1 MSKGNILGHG
11 SGADEE
17 ETDSETEYV
26 TGPAKTGHICTQMT
40 FQ

>member
-17 ETDSETEYV
+17 EETESETEYANS
-26 TGPAKTGHICTQMT
+26 GT
-40 FQ
+40 FVL

>member
-17 ETDSETEYV
+17 ETESETEYANS
-26 TGPAKTGHICTQMT
+26 GT
-40 FQ
+40 FVL